1 LAPKER
7 PRVKNPPSTQKLI
20 RSFFLLR
27 SKREFWKL
35 KLILNMKPACSR
47 FVLVLT
53 LALSSSVFSSRGQAE
68 ETAASV
74 KSYLLKKLEK
84 VNAAS
89 EDFVI
94 NSEAYSALVAANGG
108 SVEAAYKADPKKIDQ
123 LVAKMQENYKAM
135 DSFGYET
142 VEGIVAG
149 VSSMAHYDIY
159 LDAGVP
165 ASEGPEDVA
174 PVVLD
179 LGNGQKI
186 NKEGALF
193 TYIIEPMLWG
203 GDKRWVSP
211 VDGGK
216 KSLPRPEVLA
226 AAAKDVDRKLGELLA
241 DAKAWNASVTDCFGA
256 MVVMTPTLSD
266 YFEDWKESRYSK
278 EKSGRFQA
286 VSRVSDMRGIMGSCQ
301 VMYEAV
307 EKQVAEKDKSL
318 AKSVDSGFKGIM
330 TFLDKIEQREKQGE
344 IKGAEI
350 DELATQAKEKTDK
363 LVPQIEQ
370 SAAVVGVKVES

>member
-1 LAPKER
+1 MKIA
-7 PRVKNPPSTQKLI
+7 SQ
-20 RSFFLLR
+20 SFLL
-27 SKREFWKL
+27 SAF
-35 KLILNMKPACSR
+35 
-47 FVLVLT
+47 LVLG
-53 LALSSSVFSSRGQAE
+53 VFAARASDEQ
-68 ETAASV
+68 TAASV
-74 KSYLLKKLEK
+74 KSYLLKSLEK
-84 VNAAS
+84 INAAS
-89 EDFVI
+89 QDFVA
-94 NSEAYSALVAANGG
+94 NSEAYSALIAANGG
-108 SVEAAYKADPKKIDQ
+108 SIEAAYKAEPKKIEQ
-123 LVAKMQENYKAM
+123 LIAKMQENYKAM

-142 VEGIVAG
+142 IEGIVAG
-149 VSSMAHYDIY
+149 VPSLADYDIY

-179 LGNGQKI
+179 LGNGQTIDKQ
-186 NKEGALF
+186 GSLF

-203 GDKRWVSP
+203 GDSRWVTP

-216 KSLPRPEVLA
+216 KLLPRPEILA
-226 AAAKDVDRKLGELLA
+226 AAANDVKKKLGELLA
-241 DAKAWNASVTDCFGA
+241 DAKAWNASVSDCFGA
-256 MVVMTPTLSD
+256 MIIMTPTLSD
-266 YFEDWKESRYSK
+266 YFEDWKESRYAK

-307 EKQVAEKDKSL
+307 EGQVAEKDKSL
-318 AKSVDSGFKGIM
+318 AKSVDAGFKGIM
-330 TFLDKIEQREKQGE
+330 SFLDKIEKREKQGE

>member
-1 LAPKER
+1 MKIIGSQFFVSLLLFMAFFG
-7 PRVKNPPSTQKLI
+7 PRAN
-20 RSFFLLR
+20 
-27 SKREFWKL
+27 
-35 KLILNMKPACSR
+35 
-47 FVLVLT
+47 
-53 LALSSSVFSSRGQAE
+53 GD

-74 KSYLLKKLEK
+74 KGYLLKGLEK

-89 EDFVI
+89 QDFVA
-94 NSEAYSALVAANGG
+94 NSEAYSKLIAANGG
-108 SVEAAYKADPKKIDQ
+108 SVEAAYKADPKKIDK
-123 LVAKMQENYKAM
+123 LIAKMQDNYKAM

-142 VEGIVAG
+142 IEGIVAG
-149 VSSMAHYDIY
+149 VPSMADYDIY

-179 LGNGQKI
+179 LGNGKKI
-186 NKEGALF
+186 DKEGALF
-193 TYIIEPMLWG
+193 TYIIEPMIWG
-203 GDKRWVSP
+203 GDTRWVTP

-216 KSLPRPEVLA
+216 KLLPRAEVLA
-226 AAAKDVDRKLGELLA
+226 AAAKDVNQKLAQLLA
-241 DAKAWNASVTDCFGA
+241 DAKAWNASVSDCFSA
-256 MVVMTPTLSD
+256 MIVMTPTLSD
-266 YFEDWKESRYSK
+266 YFEDWKESRYAK

-307 EKQVAEKDKSL
+307 EGQVAGKDKSL
-318 AKSVDSGFKGIM
+318 AKSVDLGFKGIM
-330 TFLDKIEQREKQGE
+330 SFLDTIEKREKQGE

>member
-1 LAPKER
+1 MKIA
-7 PRVKNPPSTQKLI
+7 SQ
-20 RSFFLLR
+20 SFLL
-27 SKREFWKL
+27 SAF
-35 KLILNMKPACSR
+35 
-47 FVLVLT
+47 LVLG
-53 LALSSSVFSSRGQAE
+53 VFAARASDVQ
-68 ETAASV
+68 TAASV
-74 KSYLLKKLEK
+74 KSYLLKGLEK
-84 VNAAS
+84 INAAS
-89 EDFVI
+89 QDFVA
-94 NSEAYSALVAANGG
+94 NSEAYSALIAANGG
-108 SVEAAYKADPKKIDQ
+108 SVEAAYKAEPKKIDQ
-123 LVAKMQENYKAM
+123 LVAKMQGNYKAM

-142 VEGIVAG
+142 IEGIVAG
-149 VSSMAHYDIY
+149 VPALAEYDIY

-165 ASEGPEDVA
+165 GSEGPEDVA

-179 LGNGQKI
+179 LGNGQTIDKQ
-186 NKEGALF
+186 GSLF

-203 GDKRWVSP
+203 GDSRWVTP

-216 KSLPRPEVLA
+216 KLLPRPEILA
-226 AAAKDVDRKLGELLA
+226 AAANDVKKKLGELLA
-241 DAKAWNASVTDCFGA
+241 DAKAWNASVSDCFGA
-256 MVVMTPTLSD
+256 MIVMTPTLSD
-266 YFEDWKESRYSK
+266 YFEDWKESRYAN

-307 EKQVAEKDKSL
+307 EGQVAEKDKSL
-318 AKSVDSGFKGIM
+318 AKSVDGGFKGIM
-330 TFLDKIEQREKQGE
+330 SFLDKIETREKQGE

>member
-1 LAPKER
+1 MKA
-7 PRVKNPPSTQKLI
+7 I
-20 RSFFLLR
+20 RSQFLLF
-27 SKREFWKL
+27 S
-35 KLILNMKPACSR
+35 
-47 FVLVLT
+47 VLFFFG
-53 LALSSSVFSSRGQAE
+53 ALGPRLSAD

-74 KSYLLKKLEK
+74 KSYLLKGLEK

-89 EDFVI
+89 QDFVA

-108 SVEAAYKADPKKIDQ
+108 SVDAAYKAEPKKMEQ
-123 LVAKMQENYKAM
+123 LVKKMQDNYKAM

-142 VEGIVAG
+142 IEGIVAG
-149 VSSMAHYDIY
+149 VPALADYDIY

-174 PVVLD
+174 QVVLD

-186 NKEGALF
+186 EKQGALF

-203 GDKRWVSP
+203 GDERWVTP
-211 VDGGK
+211 VDGGEK
-216 KSLPRPEVLA
+216 VLPRPEVLA
-226 AAAKDVDRKLGELLA
+226 AAAKDVNKKLGELLA
-241 DAKAWNASVTDCFGA
+241 DAKAWNATVGDCFGA
-256 MVVMTPTLSD
+256 MIVMTPTLSD
-266 YFEDWKESRYSK
+266 YFEDWKESRYAK

-307 EKQVAEKDKSL
+307 EGQVAEKDKSL
-318 AKSVDSGFKGIM
+318 AKSVDAGFKGILS
-330 TFLDKIEQREKQGE
+330 FLDKIEKREKQGE

-370 SAAVVGVKVES
+370 SAAVVGIKVES

>member
-1 LAPKER
+1 MKACPNLIVSLLAT
-7 PRVKNPPSTQKLI
+7 SLGFI
-20 RSFFLLR
+20 AL
-27 SKREFWKL
+27 
-35 KLILNMKPACSR
+35 AD
-47 FVLVLT
+47 FVH
-53 LALSSSVFSSRGQAE
+53 AE

-84 VNAAS
+84 MTTAS
-89 EDFVI
+89 EDFVK
-94 NSEAYSALVAANGG
+94 NSEAYSALVAKHGG
-108 SVEAAYKADPKKIDQ
+108 SVEAAYKADPEQVEK
-123 LVAKMQENYKAM
+123 LVAKLRDDYKAM

-149 VSSMAHYDIY
+149 VPSLADYDIY

-174 PVVLD
+174 PVVLV
-179 LGNGQKI
+179 LGNGEKI
-186 NKEGALF
+186 DKQGSLF
-193 TYIIEPMLWG
+193 TYIIEPMLWN
-203 GDKRWVSP
+203 GDKRWVALL
-211 VDGGK
+211 DGGK

-226 AAAKDVDRKLGELLA
+226 AAARDVSEKLGNLLA

-307 EKQVAEKDKSL
+307 VEKVAEKDRSL

-330 TFLDKIEQREKQGE
+330 AFLDKIDAREKQGE

-363 LVPQIEQ
+363 LVPQIQQ
-370 SAAVVGVKVES
+370 SAAIIGVKVES

>member
-1 LAPKER
+1 
-7 PRVKNPPSTQKLI
+7 
-20 RSFFLLR
+20 
-27 SKREFWKL
+27 
-35 KLILNMKPACSR
+35 MKA
-47 FVLVLT
+47 
-53 LALSSSVFSSRGQAE
+53 SSSQSLLLSVLLFLGVFGLSAHADQ
-68 ETAASV
+68 TAASV
-74 KSYLLKKLEK
+74 KSYLLKGLEK
-84 VNAAS
+84 ISAAS
-89 EDFVI
+89 QDFVA

-108 SVEAAYKADPKKIDQ
+108 SVEAAYKADPKKIDK
-123 LVAKMQENYKAM
+123 LIAKMQDNYKAM

-142 VEGIVAG
+142 IEGIVAG
-149 VSSMAHYDIY
+149 VPALADYDIY

-165 ASEGPEDVA
+165 GSEGPDDVA

-179 LGNGQKI
+179 IGNGKKI
-186 NKEGALF
+186 DQEGALF

-203 GDKRWVSP
+203 GDERWVTP

-216 KSLPRPEVLA
+216 KVLPRPEILV
-226 AAAKDVDRKLGELLA
+226 AAAKDANEKLSKLLA
-241 DAKAWNASVTDCFGA
+241 DAKAWNASVADCFGA
-256 MVVMTPTLSD
+256 MIVMTPTLSD
-266 YFEDWKESRYSK
+266 YFEDWKESRYAK

-301 VMYEAV
+301 VMFEAV
-307 EKQVAEKDKSL
+307 EGQVAEKDKSL
-318 AKSVDSGFKGIM
+318 AKSVDLGFQGIM
-330 TFLDKIEQREKQGE
+330 SFLDTIEKREKQGE

>member
-1 LAPKER
+1 
-7 PRVKNPPSTQKLI
+7 
-20 RSFFLLR
+20 
-27 SKREFWKL
+27 
-35 KLILNMKPACSR
+35 
-47 FVLVLT
+47 VLFT
-53 LALSSSVFSSRGQAE
+53 SLALTTLSMDGHAE

-74 KSYLLKKLEK
+74 KGYLLKKLER

-89 EDFVI
+89 EDFVK
-94 NSEAYSALVAANGG
+94 NSKVYSALVAANGG
-108 SVEAAYKADPKKIDQ
+108 SVEAAYKADPKQLEK

-149 VSSMAHYDIY
+149 VPSLADYDIY

-174 PVVLD
+174 SVVLD

-186 NKEGALF
+186 DRQGALF

-203 GDKRWVSP
+203 GDERWITP
-211 VDGGK
+211 VDGGR
-216 KSLPRPEVLA
+216 KSLPRPEVLT
-226 AAAKDVDRKLGELLA
+226 AAAKDVNQKLGELLA
-241 DAKAWNASVTDCFGA
+241 DAKAWNASVNDCFGA

-286 VSRVSDMRGIMGSCQ
+286 VSRISDMRGIMGSCQ

-307 EKQVAEKDKSL
+307 EQQVAEKDKSL
-318 AKSVDSGFKGIM
+318 AKSVDAGFKGIM
-330 TFLDKIEQREKQGE
+330 AFIDKIDAHEKAGE
-344 IKGAEI
+344 IKSAEI

-370 SAAVVGVKVES
+370 SAAVVGVKIES

>member
-1 LAPKER
+1 MKA
-7 PRVKNPPSTQKLI
+7 SGSQ
-20 RSFFLLR
+20 FLLV
-27 SKREFWKL
+27 S
-35 KLILNMKPACSR
+35 
-47 FVLVLT
+47 VLLVVGVLGPR
-53 LALSSSVFSSRGQAE
+53 AKGD

-74 KSYLLKKLEK
+74 KSYLLKSLEK
-84 VNAAS
+84 INAAS
-89 EDFVI
+89 QDFVA
-94 NSEAYSALVAANGG
+94 NSEAYSKLVAANGG
-108 SVEAAYKADPKKIDQ
+108 SVEAAYKADPKRIDK

-142 VEGIVAG
+142 IEGIVAG
-149 VSSMAHYDIY
+149 VPSLAEYDIY

-179 LGNGQKI
+179 LGDGQKI
-186 NKEGALF
+186 DKEGALF

-203 GDKRWVSP
+203 GDLRWVTP

-216 KSLPRPEVLA
+216 KLLPRPEVLA
-226 AAAKDVDRKLGELLA
+226 AVANDVNNKLGELLA
-241 DAKAWNASVTDCFGA
+241 DAKAWDASVADCFGA
-256 MVVMTPTLSD
+256 MIVMTPTLSD
-266 YFEDWKESRYSK
+266 YFEDWKESRYAK

-307 EKQVAEKDKSL
+307 EGQVAGKDKSL
-318 AKSVDSGFKGIM
+318 AKSVDLGFKGLM
-330 TFLDKIEQREKQGE
+330 SFLDIIEKRENQGE

-350 DELATQAKEKTDK
+350 EELATQAKEKTDK

>member
-1 LAPKER
+1 
-7 PRVKNPPSTQKLI
+7 
-20 RSFFLLR
+20 
-27 SKREFWKL
+27 
-35 KLILNMKPACSR
+35 MKAARYLFALPL
-47 FVLVLT
+47 VLVLS
-53 LALSSSVFSSRGQAE
+53 ASVFSSRGQAE
-68 ETAASV
+68 ETAAGV
-74 KSYLLKKLEK
+74 KSYLLKSLEQ

-89 EDFVI
+89 EDFVK

-108 SVEAAYKADPKKIDQ
+108 SVEVAYKADPKKIDQ
-123 LVAKMQENYKAM
+123 LIAKMQENYKAM

-149 VSSMAHYDIY
+149 VPSMADYDIY

-165 ASEGPEDVA
+165 ASEGPDDVA
-174 PVVLD
+174 QVVLD

-186 NKEGALF
+186 DKQGALF

-203 GDKRWVSP
+203 GDKRWVVP

-216 KSLPRPEVLA
+216 KLLPRPEVLT
-226 AAAKDVDRKLGELLA
+226 AAAKDVNKKLGELFA
-241 DAKAWNASVTDCFGA
+241 DAKAWNASVSDCFGA

-318 AKSVDSGFKGIM
+318 AKSVDTGFKGIM
-330 TFLDKIEQREKQGE
+330 GFLDKIEKREKQGE

-370 SAAVVGVKVES
+370 SAAVVGVKIES

>member
-1 LAPKER
+1 MKTSGSQLLLVSVLLFAGVFAPR
-7 PRVKNPPSTQKLI
+7 ANG
-20 RSFFLLR
+20 
-27 SKREFWKL
+27 
-35 KLILNMKPACSR
+35 N
-47 FVLVLT
+47 
-53 LALSSSVFSSRGQAE
+53 

-74 KSYLLKKLEK
+74 KSYLLKGLEK
-84 VNAAS
+84 INAAS
-89 EDFVI
+89 QDFVA
-94 NSEAYSALVAANGG
+94 NSEAYSKLVAANGG
-108 SVEAAYKADPKKIDQ
+108 SVEAAYKADPKTIDK
-123 LVAKMQENYKAM
+123 LIAKMQENYKAM

-142 VEGIVAG
+142 IEGIVAG
-149 VSSMAHYDIY
+149 VPSLAEYDIY

-186 NKEGALF
+186 DKQGALF

-203 GDKRWVSP
+203 GDTRWVTP

-216 KSLPRPEVLA
+216 KLLPRPEVLA
-226 AAAKDVDRKLGELLA
+226 AAAKDVNQKLGALLT
-241 DAKAWNASVTDCFGA
+241 DAKAWNASVADCFGA
-256 MVVMTPTLSD
+256 MIVMTPTLSD
-266 YFEDWKESRYSK
+266 YFEDWKESRYAK

-307 EKQVAEKDKSL
+307 EGQVAEKDKSL
-318 AKSVDSGFKGIM
+318 AKSVDLGFKGIM
-330 TFLDKIEQREKQGE
+330 SFLDTIENREKQGE

>member
-1 LAPKER
+1 MKTALP
-7 PRVKNPPSTQKLI
+7 I
-20 RSFFLLR
+20 
-27 SKREFWKL
+27 L
-35 KLILNMKPACSR
+35 KSVLVTS
-47 FVLVLT
+47 LVLT
-53 LALSSSVFSSRGQAE
+53 TFVSGFCAE

-84 VNAAS
+84 VSAAA
-89 EDFVI
+89 EDFLK
-94 NSEAYSALVAANGG
+94 NSEAYAALVAAHGG
-108 SVEAAYKADPKKIDQ
+108 SVEAAFKADPKELEK
-123 LVAKMQENYKAM
+123 LVSRMQENYKSM

-149 VSSMAHYDIY
+149 VPSMADYDIY

-174 PVVLD
+174 AVVLD
-179 LGNGQKI
+179 LGNGKKI
-186 NKEGALF
+186 DKQGALF

-203 GDKRWVSP
+203 GDERWVTP

-216 KSLPRPEVLA
+216 KLLPRPEVLS
-226 AAAKDVDRKLGELLA
+226 AAAKDVHKKLGELLA
-241 DAKAWNASVTDCFGA
+241 DAKAWNASVSDCFGA
-256 MVVMTPTLSD
+256 MVVMTPTLSN

-286 VSRVSDMRGIMGSCQ
+286 ISRISDMRGIMGSCQ
-301 VMYEAV
+301 VMYDAV
-307 EKQVAEKDKSL
+307 EKKVAEKDKSL
-318 AKSVDSGFKGIM
+318 AKSVDAGFKGIM
-330 TFLDKIEQREKQGE
+330 TFIDKIDAREKAGE

-370 SAAVVGVKVES
+370 SAAVVGVKLES